1 VSSVS
6 ELAVLAGLLIHP
18 DRIGLYG
25 QLRPEHFQRADY
37 GRYYALMVQNAQS
50 GVVPDAA
57 TVYLSSGSEAWALAV
72 GREIAAPDAYSGNI
86 DRHVQAVV
94 DGAIRRRIIAAAR
107 EIAAHADSGAPV
119 ATVSSDAI
127 DALQRATEGVV
138 TCGPQHLDA
147 VVDEIISAAGTEQ
160 ATRAMVGTGVEGVD
174 AITGGLPRGLVT
186 ILAARPSMGKS
197 CVAVN
202 MLANMARAGRKCLL
216 VSLEDTAHHVGS
228 RMLARATG
236 RDVGAISR
244 GADAD
249 LMALAK
255 GRDSLRGLPIW
266 IDDRPGRDA
275 AAIRYLAALHRQQ
288 HGLDVLV
295 IDHAGELTDDA
306 HAYASASANMRKI
319 RDIAKE
325 LDCAALVLNQM
336 NRQAA
341 GREDKRPVLTDLRD
355 SGKIEEI
362 ARNIWFL
369 YRPAYYDSSAD
380 RSLLEIIVA
389 KASHGRTGT
398 IRAKIDLQK
407 MEVW

>member
-1 VSSVS
+1 MTAIS

-18 DRIGLYG
+18 DRIAAHAD
-25 QLRPEHFQRADY
+25 LRPEHFERAEY
-37 GRYYALMVQNAQS
+37 GRYYRIMLQQVQT

-57 TVYLSSGSEAWALAV
+57 TVYLSSGSEQWAMSVA
-72 GREIAAPDAYSGNI
+72 REIADPAAYSGNV
-86 DRHVQAVV
+86 DRHVRAVI

-107 EIAAHADSGAPV
+107 EIASLADSDRPI

-127 DALQRATEGVV
+127 EALQRATDGVV
-138 TCGPQHLDA
+138 ATGPRHLDD
-147 VVDEIISAAGTEQ
+147 VVGEVVASAGSESSQ
-160 ATRAMVGTGVEGVD
+160 RAMVATGIVGVD
-174 AITGGLPRGLVT
+174 ATTGGLPRGLVT

-197 CVAVN
+197 CVALN
-202 MLANMARAGRKCLL
+202 MVANMAQRGARCLL
-216 VSLEDTAHHVGS
+216 CSLEDTAHHVGS

-236 RDVGAISR
+236 RDVGPISR
-244 GADAD
+244 GADGDVA
-249 LMALAK
+249 ALAA
-255 GRDSLRGLPIW
+255 GAESLRGLPVW
-266 IDDRPGRDA
+266 IDDRPGRDV
-275 AAIRYLAALHRQQ
+275 AAIRYLATLHRQQ
-288 HGLDVLV
+288 HGLDVLIV
-295 IDHAGELTDDA
+295 DHAGELTDDA

-369 YRPAYYDSSAD
+369 YRPAYYDQSAD
-380 RSLLEIIVA
+380 RTLLEIIVA

-398 IRAKIDLQK
+398 IRCRIDLQK
-407 MEVW
+407 MEVQ